1 MFSYSFGVKK
11 RTDKKYKDIRTSSC
25 IAFAPAWV
33 PFPPSTKSISILL
46 AYKNQIIINHFLNK
60 L

>member
-1 MFSYSFGVKK
+1 MISNERMKVEKK
-11 RTDKKYKDIRTSSC
+11 CEDIRTSSC

-46 AYKNQIIINHFLNK
+46 AYTK
-60 L
+60 